1 MTHLISCLSDDLL
14 TKVGDYA
21 HEARLKVWRQ
31 EHTAT
36 LSPLLAE
43 FAKVVADAPD
53 YDRSVFDYE
62 IQGHPLLADMDED
75 ERLDFCLDNEGGEWV
90 DGRTIVEPCRPN
102 YAVGLLREIEDMKI
116 DMKQDYSSD
125 MYGGDIAAAV
135 MMIDSESL
143 ARLSQHIPELQHL
156 IESQ

>member
-43 FAKVVADAPD
+43 FAEVVADAPD

-62 IQGHPLLADMDED
+62 IQAHAAAGGVDAGGYEIDE
-75 ERLDFCLDNEGGEWV
+75 EYSNEATGAEWI
-90 DGRTIVEPCRPN
+90 DGREIVWHGAWDET
-102 YAVGLLREIEDMKI
+102 YAGHLVGVAKFFAGRHPHR
-116 DMKQDYSSD
+116 
-125 MYGGDIAAAV
+125 IA
-135 MMIDSESL
+135 
-143 ARLSQHIPELQHL
+143 
-156 IESQ
+156 